1 MGASGLNEDFVD
13 VLRALGESGAEFIVV
28 GAHAMAVHG
37 VPRATG
43 DLDILVRPT
52 IENAQRVLH
61 ALRLFGAPVDAHGIR
76 ETDLATPGIVY
87 QIGLPPR
94 RIDIL
99 TEISGVSFEEAWA
112 THVEVEI
119 SGIRAPFI
127 GRQALLKN
135 KRATG
140 REKDLV
146 DARTLELT
154 TKE

>member
-1 MGASGLNEDFVD
+1 MSVSGLNEDFID
-13 VLRALGESGAEFIVV
+13 ILRALGDSGAEFMIV

-52 IENAQRVLH
+52 IQNAQRVLQ
-61 ALRLFGAPVDAHGIR
+61 ALRSFGAPVDAHGIR
-76 ETDLATPGIVY
+76 EADLATPGVVY

-99 TEISGVSFEEAWA
+99 TEISGISFDEAWA
-112 THVEVEI
+112 THFEVEI
-119 SGIRAPFI
+119 SGTRAPFI

-140 REKDLV
+140 RDKDLV
-146 DARTLELT
+146 DARTLELAA
-154 TKE
+154 KK